1 MILRDARSGVWPRR
15 KVKVMSVEI
24 KREGDPTPQ
33 SLRAEMTVLMCG
45 DLEVAEGAG
54 HRVRCHQSGP
64 LAGFGAVPIGSR
76 GSYVLYSEAVSEDTA
91 GVSCL
96 WDSVRCQ
103 EMGGVA

>member
-33 SLRAEMTVLMCG
+33 SLRAEVTVLMCG

-54 HRVRCHQSGP
+54 HRVRCHWSGP
-64 LAGFGAVPIGSR
+64 LAGFGEEVQFPLAHVAHTCCAVKP
-76 GSYVLYSEAVSEDTA
+76 
-91 GVSCL
+91 
-96 WDSVRCQ
+96 
-103 EMGGVA
+103 